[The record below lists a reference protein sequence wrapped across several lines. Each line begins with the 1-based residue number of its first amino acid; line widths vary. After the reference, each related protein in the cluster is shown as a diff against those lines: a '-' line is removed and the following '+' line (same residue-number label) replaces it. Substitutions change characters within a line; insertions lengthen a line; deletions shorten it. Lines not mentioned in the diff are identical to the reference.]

1 MCDHFSNF
9 VIKNRSAGGHVL
21 AWRGGL
27 GYASSLVGQA
37 VDWQKKKKK
46 VLAAL
51 VSVHNTYL
59 TLGGTDR
66 YENSR

>member
-1 MCDHFSNF
+1 M
-9 VIKNRSAGGHVL
+9 L

-46 VLAAL
+46 GA
-51 VSVHNTYL
+51 
-59 TLGGTDR
+59 GGA
-66 YENSR
+66 S

>member
-1 MCDHFSNF
+1 M
-9 VIKNRSAGGHVL
+9 L

-37 VDWQKKKKK
+37 VDWQKKKKKK